1 MAIMLRA
8 KCPKCGELVETQ
20 ANCYCGRCGT
30 PISFAGMG
38 MVQIYRMGS
47 PVGIAVGYG
56 IYLDGQP
63 FGHIANKKSIRIP
76 VPFGTHT
83 LHITCGM
90 TRRCQD
96 LTFTL
101 TPQRRL
107 PMSRRIS
114 KWACGAIPSLSS
126 LPCPPKC
133 RWSKSFSTKFEK
145 KTCNPAESMIL

>member
-101 TPQRRL
+101 TPQAPVVYVKAHIKMGVWSNTIIVEPAMPSEM
-107 PMSRRIS
+107 PM
-114 KWACGAIPSLSS
+114 
-126 LPCPPKC
+126 
-133 RWSKSFSTKFEK
+133 E
-145 KTCNPAESMIL
+145 

>member
-1 MAIMLRA
+1 MAIMLRT
-8 KCPKCGELVETQ
+8 KCPQCGELVETLS
-20 ANCYCGRCGT
+20 NCCCGKCGA

-47 PVGIAVGYG
+47 PIGIAVGYG

-63 FGHIANKKSIRIP
+63 FGHLANKQSIRIP

-101 TPQRRL
+101 TPQA
-107 PMSRRIS
+107 PAAYVKAHIKM
-114 KWACGAIPSLSS
+114 GV
-126 LPCPPKC
+126 
-133 RWSKSFSTKFEK
+133 WSNSIIIEPAMP
-145 KTCNPAESMIL
+145 NEMPAE

>member
-1 MAIMLRA
+1 MAIMLRT
-8 KCPKCGELVETQ
+8 KCPQCGELVETLS
-20 ANCYCGRCGT
+20 NCCCGKCGA

-47 PVGIAVGYG
+47 SIGIAVGYG

-63 FGHIANKKSIRIP
+63 FGHLANKQSIRIP

-101 TPQRRL
+101 TPQA
-107 PMSRRIS
+107 PAAYVKAHIKM
-114 KWACGAIPSLSS
+114 GV
-126 LPCPPKC
+126 
-133 RWSKSFSTKFEK
+133 WSNSIIIEPAMP
-145 KTCNPAESMIL
+145 NEMPAE

>member
-76 VPFGTHT
+76 VPFGMHT

-101 TPQRRL
+101 TPQAPVAYVKAHIKMGVWSNTIIIEPAMPSEM
-107 PMSRRIS
+107 PM
-114 KWACGAIPSLSS
+114 
-126 LPCPPKC
+126 
-133 RWSKSFSTKFEK
+133 E
-145 KTCNPAESMIL
+145 

>member
-1 MAIMLRA
+1 MAIMLRT
-8 KCPKCGELVETQ
+8 KCPQCGELVETLS
-20 ANCYCGRCGT
+20 NCCCGKCGA

-38 MVQIYRMGS
+38 MVQIYRMVS
-47 PVGIAVGYG
+47 PIGIAVGYG

-63 FGHIANKKSIRIP
+63 FGHLANKQSIRIP

-101 TPQRRL
+101 TPQA
-107 PMSRRIS
+107 PAAYVKAHIKM
-114 KWACGAIPSLSS
+114 GV
-126 LPCPPKC
+126 
-133 RWSKSFSTKFEK
+133 WSNSIIIEPAMP
-145 KTCNPAESMIL
+145 NEMPAE